1 MAIFDYPR
9 INVKGLIQVNVGT
22 ANNDDYSGYQFPSG
36 NFYPGQPVRLADSK
50 NVQPIT
56 YGMNDDKWVAWA
68 QSSVAVY
75 DPPPPSSATAA
86 APKFFARY
94 EAEPANNNVIPGEWN
109 YYGDMGLTMMNV
121 KVVGINDPY
130 HKFNALMNS
139 YLLDSTLSYNNR
151 VGANGRSTAMLID
164 INPEDPTNSQVF
176 TDNLAM
182 MTGTQII
189 FNGKPSKAMTR
200 WINFARNANL
210 TGPNGAAAT
219 FQCVIPL
226 AELQGQM
233 ILQGLP
239 TTNPSTGKALAG
251 IVCRYTLYRPLQVY
265 NYFKYTPSQWIAEM
279 IQLYKT
285 KGTNADFLELQG
297 TIAPWFEGDAVSQT
311 TGRLLNPVA
320 FPTPSDFKGNAGP
333 TMRLAPA
340 IASFDEKRKV
350 LSVDCSATFPDNY
363 KGTDKYDPMI
373 TGNNPKYDI
382 GPMTIGVLPKDG
394 SPSVQIG
401 VLDYRDMLKNDANGW
416 IFDFTVDQPLIKII
430 QEGTLYVNCAGT
442 TVKQNVLLETP
453 LLIFSEQSG
462 VYGEQVNVPGAK
474 STNFR
479 YDAATNTSVSFIAYR
494 KGVRIPSGDSQ
505 KFTLY
510 YYDTTPN
517 QQPGPR
523 TLLQNNYV
531 LGNPIGMPVS
541 NQGNILVTCVAA
553 DANPQPPV
561 QYGNF
566 DPLTGTIL
574 NLRVLPNNIDY
585 SQYYKDPNAP
595 IPEGNDTLTF
605 QVIYD
610 LVLRNYYLLYPA
622 MSKVVKLNDP
632 LMWEDAT
639 MARELM
645 NRLSLP
651 AWPTAIAMPRTR
663 DLSDSRRKL
672 LTAWCLKIINRK
684 PTSST
689 KYTHP

>member
-9 INVKGLIQVNVGT
+9 FNVKGLIQVNVGT

-50 NVQPIT
+50 NVQPMR
-56 YGMNDDKWVAWA
+56 YGMDDDKWVAWA
-68 QSSVAVY
+68 QSSIPVY
-75 DPPPPSSATAA
+75 DPPPSSTAA
-86 APKFFARY
+86 PTPKFFARY

-121 KVVGINDPY
+121 KLTGINDPNGNV
-130 HKFNALMNS
+130 NAGLATLMKAA
-139 YLLDSTLSYNNR
+139 TLSFNNR
-151 VGANGRSTAMLID
+151 AGSNGRSTAMLID

-182 MTGTQII
+182 MTDTQIV

-200 WINFARNANL
+200 WINFTRNANL
-210 TGPNGAAAT
+210 TGPNGAAAS
-219 FQCVIPL
+219 FQCVVPL
-226 AELQGQM
+226 SELQGQA

-239 TTNPSTGKALAG
+239 ATSPTGKALAG

-311 TGRLLNPVA
+311 TGRLLNPIP
-320 FPTPSDFKGNAGP
+320 FPAPPDFKGNGAPGQP
-333 TMRLAPA
+333 MRVAPA
-340 IASFDEKRKV
+340 IARLDEKRSV
-350 LSVDCSATFPDNY
+350 LSVDCSASFPDYY

-382 GPMTIGVLPKDG
+382 GPMTMDVIPKG
-394 SPSVQIG
+394 SMSFVRIG
-401 VLDYRDMLKNDANGW
+401 VLDYMDMPKNDANGW
-416 IFDFTVDQPLIKII
+416 IFDFPLDAALLKIV
-430 QEGTLYVNCAGT
+430 QEGQLCINCNGKNVKGT
-442 TVKQNVLLETP
+442 ILKETP

-462 VYGEQVNVPGAK
+462 VYGEQVNTPGAK

-494 KGVRIPSGDSQ
+494 NGVRIPSGDGQ

-523 TLLQNNYV
+523 MLLQDNYV

-541 NQGNILVTCVAA
+541 SAGNILVTCVPV
-553 DANPQPPV
+553 DAPPPI

-566 DPLTGTIL
+566 DPLTGSIL

-595 IPEGNDTLTF
+595 IPEGNDKLTF
-605 QVIYD
+605 EVIYD

-651 AWPTAIAMPRTR
+651 AWPTAISMPRTR

-684 PTSST
+684 PNPSSP